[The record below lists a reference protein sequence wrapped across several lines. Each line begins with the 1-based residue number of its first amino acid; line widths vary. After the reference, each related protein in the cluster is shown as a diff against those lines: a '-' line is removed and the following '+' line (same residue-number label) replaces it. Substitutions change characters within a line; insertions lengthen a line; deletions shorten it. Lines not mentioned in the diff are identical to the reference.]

1 MKDGE
6 HVEERFHE
14 KLNRF
19 LTVSTVLQNTLLL
32 INLKK
37 SFSKSFEAIVILR
50 ELNPH
55 IVLTIYFVSR
65 MRGIRKYRN
74 SIVLKQNGNY
84 NYNIKNK

>member
-37 SFSKSFEAIVILR
+37 SFSKSFEAIVI
-50 ELNPH
+50 
-55 IVLTIYFVSR
+55 SR
-65 MRGIRKYRN
+65 KLKSAYCFNHLLCVTDERN
-74 SIVLKQNGNY
+74 KKVQEQYSAKT
-84 NYNIKNK
+84 KW